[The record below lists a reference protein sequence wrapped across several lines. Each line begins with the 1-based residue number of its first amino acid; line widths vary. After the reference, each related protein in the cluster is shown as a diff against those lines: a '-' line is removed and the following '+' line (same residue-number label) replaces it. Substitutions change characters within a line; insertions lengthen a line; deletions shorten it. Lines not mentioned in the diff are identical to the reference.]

1 MIDTR
6 INTALITTSEY
17 KELLLKT
24 EIRDSKER
32 YENAANEYR
41 KKYDEVYS
49 IVGKDYEDKIN
60 YLTSKVDSLNIEIE
74 RLKHSNSELYWK
86 VDTWKK
92 IVNRYKSHWA
102 VKLFIG
108 KKYETN

>member
-17 KELLLKT
+17 KDLLLKT
-24 EIRDSKER
+24 EVRDSKER
-32 YENAANEYR
+32 YENAANEY
-41 KKYDEVYS
+41 KEKYDKIHNIIE
-49 IVGKDYEDKIN
+49 KEYEDKIN
-60 YLTSKVDSLNIEIE
+60 HLTSKVDSLNIEIE

-86 VDTWKK
+86 VNTWKK
-92 IVNRYKSHWA
+92 IVERYRSHWA

>member
-17 KELLLKT
+17 KDLLLKT
-24 EIRDSKER
+24 EIRDAKER
-32 YENAANEYR
+32 YENAANEYI
-41 KKYDEVYS
+41 KKRSEVNN
-49 IVGKDYEDKIN
+49 IVRKDYENTIEDLNSKIKS
-60 YLTSKVDSLNIEIE
+60 LETEVD

-86 VDTWKK
+86 VETWKR
-92 IVNRYKSHWA
+92 IVDKYRSHWA

>member
-1 MIDTR
+1 MTDTR

-17 KELLLKT
+17 KDLLLKT

-49 IVGKDYEDKIN
+49 IVRKDYEDKIRDLN
-60 YLTSKVDSLNIEIE
+60 SKIYSLEKEVE
-74 RLKHSNSELYWK
+74 RLNHSNSELYWK

-92 IVNRYKSHWA
+92 IANRYKSHWA

>member
-1 MIDTR
+1 MTDTR

-17 KELLLKT
+17 KDLLLKT
-24 EIRDSKER
+24 EIKDAKDR
-32 YENAANEYR
+32 YENAASEYR
-41 KKYDEVYS
+41 KKYNEIHNV
-49 IVGKDYEDKIN
+49 IEKEYEDKIN

-86 VDTWKK
+86 VNTWKG
-92 IVNRYKSHWA
+92 IVDRYRSHWA

-108 KKYETN
+108 KKYE